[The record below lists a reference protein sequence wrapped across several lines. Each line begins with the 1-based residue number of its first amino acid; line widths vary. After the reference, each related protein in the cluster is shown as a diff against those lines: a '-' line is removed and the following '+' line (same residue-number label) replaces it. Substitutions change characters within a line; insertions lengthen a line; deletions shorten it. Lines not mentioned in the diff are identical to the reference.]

1 MNVHNFAVICY
12 IFVAN
17 LLRGVIETRKCEE
30 TGTNNM
36 AIQKIVIVGGGTA
49 GWMAAAALSRLKSGR
64 PLEIQLIESEQ
75 IGTVGVGEATIP
87 PLVEFN
93 QLLGIDEREM
103 MSAVQGTFKVGIQF
117 ENWGQVGE
125 SYIHPFGDYGYGM
138 GGISFHQIWQR
149 LRQEGDKRPIQVFN
163 LETMAAYFGKFARTA
178 DYQREDLPPM
188 NYAYHINA
196 TAYAGF
202 LRQASEQ
209 RGVVRREGKVTDVSL
224 DSDTGHV
231 ASVTMDDGETISG
244 DLFVDC
250 SGFRGLLIEQALKT
264 GYEDWR
270 HYLPC
275 DRAVALP
282 CNRDDGS
289 PPPPFTKATAHS
301 AGWQWQVPLQNRN
314 GNGHVYCSEY
324 MDDDE
329 AHSILVGNLAG
340 KPTAEPNFLKFIT
353 GRRKKFWN
361 KNVVALGLSAGFMEP
376 LESTSIHLIN
386 TGINKLIAILSLEGI
401 TQTQEDAFNRLTGK
415 EYARIRDFLIL
426 HYNATQRTDSEFWN
440 YCRTM
445 DVPETLTE
453 KVELFKSNGQIFR
466 EEDELFTETSW
477 AAVMMGQGIQMNGYS
492 PVADSLD
499 AGAMKPEID
508 GMEQSI
514 RYLVQQLP
522 THADFISRYCPAGP
536 D

>member
-1 MNVHNFAVICY
+1 MGIN
-12 IFVAN
+12 
-17 LLRGVIETRKCEE
+17 
-30 TGTNNM
+30 
-36 AIQKIVIVGGGTA
+36 KIVIVGGGTA
-49 GWMAAAALSRLKSGR
+49 GWMAAAAFSRLKAGVQ
-64 PLEIQLIESEQ
+64 LDIQLIESEQ

-87 PLVEFN
+87 PFVEFN
-93 QLLGIDEREM
+93 QLLGLDEP
-103 MSAVQGTFKVGIQF
+103 SLLAAVQGTFKVGIQF
-117 ENWGQVGE
+117 ENWGKIGD
-125 SYIHPFGDYGYGM
+125 SYIHPFGNYGYEM
-138 GGISFHQIWQR
+138 GGISFHQVWRKLQ
-149 LRQEGDKRPIQVFN
+149 QDGDRRPIQAFN

-178 DYQREDLPPM
+178 DYAREDLPPM

-196 TAYAGF
+196 TAYAQF
-202 LRQASEQ
+202 LRKDSEA
-209 RGVVRREGKVTDVSL
+209 RGVVRREGKVVDVTL
-224 DSDTGHV
+224 EPDSGNVT
-231 ASVTMDDGETISG
+231 SVTMDDGDIIAG
-244 DLFVDC
+244 DLFIDC
-250 SGFRGLLIEQALKT
+250 SGFRGLLIEQALET

-270 HYLPC
+270 NYLPC

-289 PPPPFTKATAHS
+289 PPPPFTKATAHR

-329 AHSILVGNLAG
+329 AHQILVENMAG
-340 KPTAEPNFLKFIT
+340 KPTADPNFLRFIT

-361 KNVVALGLSAGFMEP
+361 KNVVALGLAAGFMEP

-386 TGINKLIAILSLEGI
+386 TGINKLIALLSLDGI
-401 TQTQEDAFNRLTGK
+401 SPTQVDAYNRFTIK

-426 HYNATQRTDSEFWN
+426 HYNATERDDSEFWN

-453 KVELFKSNGQIFR
+453 KVELFRANGQIFR

-477 AAVMMGQGIQMNGYS
+477 AAVMMGQGIEMEGYS
-492 PVADSLD
+492 PIASAMD
-499 AGAMKPEID
+499 ANAIKPEID

-514 RYLVQQLP
+514 RFLVQRMPGHGEFL
-522 THADFISRYCPAGP
+522 SRYCPASTT
-536 D
+536 